1 MQTTITHFL
10 DWDRY
15 ADADWEKVMAEF
27 AEHGHRDFVV
37 YDRWGL
43 LLALD
48 AKFPARFRKIRDGG
62 TARLVGAHGP
72 FGSYFDLLADDPEFE
87 PVSRY
92 VHTHLI
98 EMLAGEYGITSY
110 TVHPLN
116 DFLYRGSVDDAKKL
130 LERTLT
136 PILEVAAKNNVA
148 IAIENGLQPIDQ
160 PDVLP
165 ELVKH
170 FDSPYFGCCC
180 DIGHLNIAAHRRG
193 LDLMQCLEMMYPTI
207 VVAHLHDNDGQRD
220 LHQVAGLGS
229 IDWRRLMPV
238 LARAPRLRSLQNEG
252 IYSYIPVGEICE
264 RIDRLQEYAALPM
277 GAPAKN
283 TGCRIF
289 DGSQK

>member
-10 DWDRY
+10 DWDKY
-15 ADADWEKVMAEF
+15 ADADWEKVLAEF

-48 AKFPARFRKIRDGG
+48 AKFPARFKRLRDSGV
-62 TARLVGAHGP
+62 ARLTGAHGP
-72 FGSYFDLLADDPEFE
+72 FGGYFDLLCDDPDFL

-92 VHTHLI
+92 VHTRLI
-98 EMLAGEYGITSY
+98 EMLAGEFGIDSY
-110 TVHPLN
+110 TMHPLN
-116 DFLYRGSVDDAKKL
+116 DFLFRGGVDEAKKV

-136 PILEVAAKNNVA
+136 PILEVAEKNGVA

-165 ELVKH
+165 ELVRH

-180 DIGHLNIAAHRRG
+180 DIGHLNIAARRRG
-193 LDLMQCLEMMYPTI
+193 LDLMECLEMMYPSI
-207 VVAHLHDNDGQRD
+207 VVAHLHDNDGVKD
-220 LHQVAGLGS
+220 LHQVAGCGS

-238 LARAPRLRSLQNEG
+238 LARAPRLRSLQDEG
-252 IYSYIPVGEICE
+252 IFSRIPIGEICE
-264 RIDRLQEYAALPM
+264 KTDRLKEFA
-277 GAPAKN
+277 
-283 TGCRIF
+283 
-289 DGSQK
+289 S